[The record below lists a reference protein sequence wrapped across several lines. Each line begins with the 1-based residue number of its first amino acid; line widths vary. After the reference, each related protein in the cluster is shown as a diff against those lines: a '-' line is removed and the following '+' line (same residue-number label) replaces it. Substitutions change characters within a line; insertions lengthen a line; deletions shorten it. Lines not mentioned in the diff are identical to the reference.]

1 MSCDRKRKITCNI
14 YSRIPLILLVLYAT
28 GTARSSPATEDNDVV
43 QVPPLVTTASK
54 LRSYTPVHEGMGTPN
69 QRIWLRSWPLNTDK
83 MTLVIDGVQPGDE
96 VLKIDGVDVKSLDR
110 KGIDN
115 ALVGSSKLL
124 VKHWT
129 TGKSFKTFEVDSY
142 RR

>member
-1 MSCDRKRKITCNI
+1 
-14 YSRIPLILLVLYAT
+14 
-28 GTARSSPATEDNDVV
+28 
-43 QVPPLVTTASK
+43 
-54 LRSYTPVHEGMGTPN
+54 MGTPN